1 MVRCLIVVCLI
12 TLVSCQNNSL
22 NSNSSKSKS
31 KSNTNTKF
39 NHNNKGIVSCALTS
53 DELLLE
59 LGLGDEVIAFSSLAT
74 NKSLSL
80 IADNPLVKNK
90 KQASLSNVEAI
101 VKLKPKIV
109 ITGDFSDANS
119 LAMLNK
125 MGIETIVLKTAVS
138 FEDLY
143 ANITLLGNKLAK
155 KEQSITLISKLKAQE
170 QAMEHHLQKTKHSK
184 KTLLFYSASSGV
196 IAKNNSLDYI
206 AGKANLVNLAR
217 KFKSVNKITNKYGM
231 VNLQDEALLK
241 LNPDYLVLN
250 SYDGTKEYL
259 QKNKILASLTA
270 MQSQNMLIFTKEEEI
285 KLYSISHYMLDSMW
299 TLHKKIYK
307 ED

>member
-1 MVRCLIVVCLI
+1 MVKGLLHFLIVVWLI
-12 TLVSCQNNSL
+12 AVLSCQNNSL
-22 NSNSSKSKS
+22 NSTSID
-31 KSNTNTKF
+31 
-39 NHNNKGIVSCALTS
+39 NKGIVSCALTS

-74 NKSLSL
+74 NKNLSL
-80 IADNPLVKNK
+80 IADNPLVKSK

>member
-31 KSNTNTKF
+31 NTKF

-101 VKLKPKIV
+101 VKLRPKIV

-299 TLHKKIYK
+299 ILHKKIYK

>member
-1 MVRCLIVVCLI
+1 MVRCLIVACLI

-31 KSNTNTKF
+31 NTKF

-101 VKLKPKIV
+101 VKLRPKIV

-170 QAMEHHLQKTKHSK
+170 QAMEHHLQTTKHSK

-299 TLHKKIYK
+299 ILHKKIYK